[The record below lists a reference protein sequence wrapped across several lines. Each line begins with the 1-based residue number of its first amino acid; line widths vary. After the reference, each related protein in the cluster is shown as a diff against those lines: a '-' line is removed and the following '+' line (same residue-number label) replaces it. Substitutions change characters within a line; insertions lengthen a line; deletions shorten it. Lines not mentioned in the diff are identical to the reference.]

1 LGWNYFLLDNAG
13 RGLKNALSPSFRQ
26 LLTIDRVLVFD
37 QAAARHYWPIMAARR
52 RAGSPMAAPDG
63 QIAAIA
69 RSQAMDL
76 ATRTTRDF
84 RSCGLALID
93 PWG

>member
-1 LGWNYFLLDNAG
+1 
-13 RGLKNALSPSFRQ
+13 
-26 LLTIDRVLVFD
+26 
-37 QAAARHYWPIMAARR
+37 
-52 RAGSPMAAPDG
+52 MAAPDG

-76 ATRTTRDF
+76 ATRNARDF